1 MMICSFI
8 YLYSTITIF
17 IVSHLIFHSSGEKQ
31 PAGVT
36 SGRAHSEEVSESVQS
51 LRKKFEENRISAPDP
66 GQKPSVTGKV
76 SMHYQVCALF
86 LFSSS
91 T

>member
-8 YLYSTITIF
+8 YLYFTIATYI
-17 IVSHLIFHSSGEKQ
+17 ISHLIFHSSGEKQ
-31 PAGVT
+31 QGVT